1 MWQKMV
7 GKVIAVLKTTS
18 QRPEKSAEIQA
29 VSPVKKAAALTEF
42 KAIRVTYRPAES
54 RHRVHS
60 EIWSLVKY
68 LCSDASKENKR
79 KGCPV
84 YLLPRGGM
92 GLQRVSGLRLL

>member
-54 RHRVHS
+54 RHRVLS

-68 LCSDASKENKR
+68 LCSDASKENI

-92 GLQRVSGLRLL
+92 GLQRVSGFRLL